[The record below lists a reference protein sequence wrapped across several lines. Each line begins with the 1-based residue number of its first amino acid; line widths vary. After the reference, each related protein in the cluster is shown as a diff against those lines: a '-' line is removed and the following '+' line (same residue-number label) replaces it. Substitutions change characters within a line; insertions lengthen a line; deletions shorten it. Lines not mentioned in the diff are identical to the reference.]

1 MAQELTFNKSVAI
14 IGAGP
19 AGSICAKFL
28 IDSGI
33 IPTIFDKGKYLRTI
47 LPTGGGRCNLAHSE
61 FDFKELAKNMRIE
74 RARLNISQLKLAEM
88 ADVSLD
94 TINMIERGVGNPKFC
109 TVISIAKALNV
120 DLNTLL
126 KL

>member
-1 MAQELTFNKSVAI
+1 MDMTN
-14 IGAGP
+14 
-19 AGSICAKFL
+19 
-28 IDSGI
+28 
-33 IPTIFDKGKYLRTI
+33 Y
-47 LPTGGGRCNLAHSE
+47 
-61 FDFKELAKNMRIE
+61 FKELAKNMKIE

-120 DLNTLL
+120 DWNTLL

>member
-1 MAQELTFNKSVAI
+1 MDMTFYN
-14 IGAGP
+14 
-19 AGSICAKFL
+19 
-28 IDSGI
+28 
-33 IPTIFDKGKYLRTI
+33 
-47 LPTGGGRCNLAHSE
+47 E
-61 FDFKELAKNMRIE
+61 ELATNMRIE

-94 TINMIERGVGNPKFC
+94 TINMIERGVGNPKLY

-120 DLNTLL
+120 DLNTLI

>member
-1 MAQELTFNKSVAI
+1 MDMTIYFN
-14 IGAGP
+14 
-19 AGSICAKFL
+19 
-28 IDSGI
+28 
-33 IPTIFDKGKYLRTI
+33 
-47 LPTGGGRCNLAHSE
+47 
-61 FDFKELAKNMRIE
+61 ELARNMRIE

-94 TINMIERGVGNPKFC
+94 TINMIERGVGNPKLC

-120 DLNTLL
+120 DLNALI

>member
-1 MAQELTFNKSVAI
+1 M
-14 IGAGP
+14 
-19 AGSICAKFL
+19 
-28 IDSGI
+28 DM
-33 IPTIFDKGKYLRTI
+33 TIYF
-47 LPTGGGRCNLAHSE
+47 E
-61 FDFKELAKNMRIE
+61 ELARNMRIE
-74 RARLNISQLKLAEM
+74 RARLNISQLRLAEM

-120 DLNTLL
+120 DLNALV

>member
-1 MAQELTFNKSVAI
+1 MDMT
-14 IGAGP
+14 
-19 AGSICAKFL
+19 
-28 IDSGI
+28 D
-33 IPTIFDKGKYLRTI
+33 Y
-47 LPTGGGRCNLAHSE
+47 
-61 FDFKELAKNMRIE
+61 FKELAKNMRVE

-94 TINMIERGVGNPKFC
+94 TINIIERGVGNPKLC

-120 DLNTLL
+120 DLNTLI

>member
-1 MAQELTFNKSVAI
+1 MDMTN
-14 IGAGP
+14 
-19 AGSICAKFL
+19 
-28 IDSGI
+28 
-33 IPTIFDKGKYLRTI
+33 Y
-47 LPTGGGRCNLAHSE
+47 
-61 FDFKELAKNMRIE
+61 FKELAKNMRIE

-109 TVISIAKALNV
+109 TVIPIAKALNV

>member
-1 MAQELTFNKSVAI
+1 M
-14 IGAGP
+14 
-19 AGSICAKFL
+19 
-28 IDSGI
+28 DM
-33 IPTIFDKGKYLRTI
+33 TIYF
-47 LPTGGGRCNLAHSE
+47 E
-61 FDFKELAKNMRIE
+61 ELARNMRIE

-120 DLNTLL
+120 DLNALV

>member
-1 MAQELTFNKSVAI
+1 M
-14 IGAGP
+14 
-19 AGSICAKFL
+19 
-28 IDSGI
+28 DM
-33 IPTIFDKGKYLRTI
+33 KYY
-47 LPTGGGRCNLAHSE
+47 N
-61 FDFKELAKNMRIE
+61 DELAKNMRVE
-74 RARLNISQLKLAEM
+74 RARLKISQLKLAEM

-94 TINMIERGVGNPKFC
+94 TINLIERGVGNPRLH

>member
-1 MAQELTFNKSVAI
+1 MNMTIYFN
-14 IGAGP
+14 
-19 AGSICAKFL
+19 
-28 IDSGI
+28 
-33 IPTIFDKGKYLRTI
+33 
-47 LPTGGGRCNLAHSE
+47 
-61 FDFKELAKNMRIE
+61 ELAKNMRIE

-94 TINMIERGVGNPKFC
+94 TINMIERGVGNPKLC

-120 DLNTLL
+120 DLNTLI

>member
-1 MAQELTFNKSVAI
+1 MDMT
-14 IGAGP
+14 
-19 AGSICAKFL
+19 
-28 IDSGI
+28 D
-33 IPTIFDKGKYLRTI
+33 Y
-47 LPTGGGRCNLAHSE
+47 
-61 FDFKELAKNMRIE
+61 FKELANNMRVE

-94 TINMIERGVGNPKFC
+94 TINMIERGVGNPKLC

-120 DLNTLL
+120 DLNTLI

>member
-1 MAQELTFNKSVAI
+1 MDITN
-14 IGAGP
+14 
-19 AGSICAKFL
+19 
-28 IDSGI
+28 
-33 IPTIFDKGKYLRTI
+33 Y
-47 LPTGGGRCNLAHSE
+47 
-61 FDFKELAKNMRIE
+61 FKELAKNMRIE

-120 DLNTLL
+120 DLNTLV

>member
-1 MAQELTFNKSVAI
+1 MDMK
-14 IGAGP
+14 
-19 AGSICAKFL
+19 
-28 IDSGI
+28 D
-33 IPTIFDKGKYLRTI
+33 Y
-47 LPTGGGRCNLAHSE
+47 
-61 FDFKELAKNMRIE
+61 FKELAKNMRVE

-94 TINMIERGVGNPKFC
+94 TINMIERGVGNPKLC

-120 DLNTLL
+120 DLNTLI

>member
-1 MAQELTFNKSVAI
+1 MNMTN
-14 IGAGP
+14 
-19 AGSICAKFL
+19 
-28 IDSGI
+28 
-33 IPTIFDKGKYLRTI
+33 Y
-47 LPTGGGRCNLAHSE
+47 
-61 FDFKELAKNMRIE
+61 FKELAKNMRIE